1 MSFLNAFLTAVFDV
15 LLRPFREL
23 PPLVGLLVV
32 SLPVA
37 IGMLL
42 VFKATS
48 NQTALEAVK
57 RQIHACLFEIRL
69 YNADMRAI
77 LRAQAEILRRNLTY
91 LRLSLAPLVWMMVPL
106 VLLIAQLQFHYGY
119 RGLAP
124 NQAALVK
131 VELKEASGSKPA
143 ASLEAPA
150 GLRVETPPLWMSE
163 ARELT
168 WRIRAERPGDYELK
182 VTVAGETE
190 TKSVRVSEAVVRRS
204 PLRVGTAF
212 FDQLLYPAEP
222 PVPASSRIA
231 SIAVTYP
238 ERDVDVLGWG
248 LHWMVVFFALSIVF
262 AFALRGPF
270 GVTI

>member
-1 MSFLNAFLTAVFDV
+1 MSFLNAVLTAIFDA
-15 LLRPFREL
+15 LLSPFREL
-23 PPLVGLLVV
+23 PPLVGLLIV

-37 IGMLL
+37 VGMLL

-69 YNADMRAI
+69 YNADLRAI
-77 LRAQAEILRRNLTY
+77 LRAQAEILRRNLSY

-106 VLLIAQLQFHYGY
+106 VLVIAQLQFHYGY

-124 NQAALVK
+124 NEAALVK
-131 VELKEASGSKPA
+131 VKLKEASASKPA

-168 WRIRAERPGDYELK
+168 WRIRAETSGDYQLT
-182 VTVAGETE
+182 VTVDGASE

-204 PLRVGTAF
+204 PLRVGTSF

-222 PVPASSRIA
+222 PVPAASRIG
-231 SIAVTYP
+231 SIAVTYQ
-238 ERDVDVLGWG
+238 ERDVDVFGWG
-248 LHWMVVFFALSIVF
+248 LHWMVVFFVLSIVF